1 MCSSSDFCVCRRGQ
15 VEYHHLLVKA
25 RKFLGAVTA
34 IENYEL
40 ETASKG
46 ARGAGDAGGVAMQSL
61 ISEERGQYQVRLLL
75 CVLYGGLSPGPVS
88 PPYPTVVTPTR
99 RTK

>member
-1 MCSSSDFCVCRRGQ
+1 MHQ

-40 ETASKG
+40 ETSSKG
-46 ARGAGDAGGVAMQSL
+46 ARGPGESGGVALQSL
-61 ISEERGQYQVRLLL
+61 MSEERGQYQVRLLL
-75 CVLYGGLSPGPVS
+75 CVSRGVCRPVR
-88 PPYPTVVTPTR
+88 PPPLTTPPTHTLR